1 MNLFLDYQ
9 KKIFNILKTLEK
21 KNVIKI
27 PTDFKN
33 ILVQLPPKNKKADMS
48 CNAAMILA
56 KSNNTS
62 PLNLAEIIK
71 KHLLMEFKEFN
82 NIEVAEPGFLNICFK
97 NLFWKEYL
105 TKIIK
110 MNTSY
115 GSAKSIRKKYN
126 IEFVSA
132 NPTGPLHVGHCRGA
146 VLGDVLSNILNFNGN
161 KVTKEY
167 YVNDSGEQIKNFV
180 EQQCYPL
187 NIDIVNDGEKIL
199 DTGGGI
205 YNLIKDDKEENF
217 LTFNP
222 DTLWNS
228 KDIEIVENMQKYYF
242 KNKIKNL
249 LMVVKKNRSFDTRF
263 KGDFTLKNYKLSKDI
278 NNDFIYTGCQIF
290 NKKIFNNINK
300 KIFSMTEIW
309 NQLLIEKELY
319 GFESF
324 NKFLHI
330 TDIEIFKKLS

>member
-180 EQQCYPL
+180 NSVYYRILEILKNQSFPENKDLYPGDY
-187 NIDIVNDGEKIL
+187 IIHIAKKI
-199 DTGGGI
+199 
-205 YNLIKDDKEENF
+205 IKKKSIKN
-217 LTFNP
+217 
-222 DTLWNS
+222 
-228 KDIEIVENMQKYYF
+228 F
-242 KNKIKNL
+242 KNLNKIYK
-249 LMVVKKNRSFDTRF
+249 
-263 KGDFTLKNYKLSKDI
+263 KLSKESLKYSMQLIGDNLNLLGVTH
-278 NNDFIYTGCQIF
+278 NNFVYESKLID
-290 NKKIFNNINK
+290 KKIVS
-300 KIFSMTEIW
+300 KII
-309 NQLLIEKELY
+309 
-319 GFESF
+319 
-324 NKFLHI
+324 
-330 TDIEIFKKLS
+330 KKLQKKKYIIKC